1 MSVHFLK
8 RLRRGGETTEE
19 KRLLDEDGIVSTSNS
34 EVVLF
39 ISSLN
44 WAGPTR
50 NDRWAQEI
58 ENDLIVFGLWYVN
71 IKEAFYIQNF
81 PFFEYEGCS
90 EAREPLVNSLF
101 FHLFKFNFNYLI
113 KIYKKIHFHLFF

>member
-1 MSVHFLK
+1 MMSVHFLK

-50 NDRWAQEI
+50 NDG
-58 ENDLIVFGLWYVN
+58 FG
-71 IKEAFYIQNF
+71 
-81 PFFEYEGCS
+81 P
-90 EAREPLVNSLF
+90 
-101 FHLFKFNFNYLI
+101 
-113 KIYKKIHFHLFF
+113 KK